1 MKVKNIMFAGFASAI
16 LSGVC
21 GAASAADY
29 NLVTEGYVTEKLA
42 GKADTGASYTKGETD
57 TLLGGKVSA
66 DTYAA
71 YIETQEG
78 VDKAQ
83 DAKIQANTAAIDGLS
98 GVDGTGFAT
107 MQQDIATLKTAVNDE
122 NGAVAQKIATAI
134 AEEELRADGAYAPV
148 SLTQTVTDLSGLV
161 ATKADAS
168 ALAGKQD
175 TIDDLADIRSGA
187 ALGETAVQPGA
198 LETTLGS
205 YVTTTALEQAGYAT
219 TEEMNTALQG
229 KQATIENLA
238 TIEANAAKGATAVQ
252 PETLTQTLDSYA
264 TTEAMNTALQGKQ
277 ATIENLD
284 TIIAGAEAGATA
296 VQPGANISVLVND
309 SEFQTAENVNT
320 LIGQAQIAESQ
331 VTGLTNALAGKLDV
345 MENAGTYLVKRDGE
359 GNISYV
365 SVEIV
370 GETEAE

>member
-42 GKADTGASYTKGETD
+42 GKADTGASYTKSETD
-57 TLLGGKVSA
+57 TLLDGKVSTG
-66 DTYAA
+66 TYAA

-78 VDKAQ
+78 VDEAQ

-107 MQQDIATLKTAVNDE
+107 MQQDISTLKTAVNDE

-134 AEEELRADGAYAPV
+134 AAEELRADGKYQEKGDYALKSELP
-148 SLTQTVTDLSGLV
+148 TDYVTSEGL
-161 ATKADAS
+161 AAEGFLKA
-168 ALAGKQD
+168 
-175 TIDDLADIRSGA
+175 
-187 ALGETAVQPGA
+187 ETAATTYQPIGDYQPA
-198 LETTLGS
+198 GS
-205 YVTTTALEQAGYAT
+205 YVTTDGLSAEGFLKAT
-219 TEEMNTALQG
+219 TAAETYQPKGNYQEAGDYVTTGEMETALQD
-229 KQATIENLA
+229 KQDVIENLA

-252 PETLTQTLDSYA
+252 P
-264 TTEAMNTALQGKQ
+264 
-277 ATIENLD
+277 
-284 TIIAGAEAGATA
+284 
-296 VQPGANISVLVND
+296 GANVSVLVND
-309 SEFQTAENVNT
+309 SGFQTAENVNT

-331 VTGLTNALAGKLDV
+331 VTGLTEALAGKQAAGDYLEA
-345 MENAGTYLVKRDGE
+345 MENAGTYLVNRDGE

-365 SVEIV
+365 SVKVIDAN
-370 GETEAE
+370 GDAI

>member
-78 VDKAQ
+78 VDEAQ

-107 MQQDIATLKTAVNDE
+107 MQQDITTLKTAVNDE

-134 AEEELRADGAYAPV
+134 AAEELRADGAYAPV

-175 TIDDLADIRSGA
+175 TITDLADIRAGA
-187 ALGETAVQPGA
+187 ELGETAVQPGA

-309 SEFQTAENVNT
+309 SDFQTAENVNT

>member
-42 GKADTGASYTKGETD
+42 GKADTGASYTKSETD

-78 VDKAQ
+78 VDEAQ

-107 MQQDIATLKTAVNDE
+107 MQQDISTLKTAVNDE

-134 AEEELRADGAYAPV
+134 AAEELRADGKYQEKGDYALKSELPTVPTNV
-148 SLTQTVTDLSGLV
+148 SAFNNDAGYLTT
-161 ATKADAS
+161 ATADELYDA
-168 ALAGKQD
+168 A
-175 TIDDLADIRSGA
+175 GA
-187 ALGETAVQPGA
+187 AAAVDA
-198 LETTLGS
+198 KLS
-205 YVTTTALEQAGYAT
+205 NYAT
-219 TEEMNTALQG
+219 TEAMNTALQG

-252 PETLTQTLDSYA
+252 PEALTQTLDSYA
-264 TTEAMNTALQGKQ
+264 TTEAMNTALRGKQ
-277 ATIENLD
+277 ATIDNLD
-284 TIIAGAEAGATA
+284 TIIAGANAGATA
-296 VQPGANISVLVND
+296 VQPGANVSVLVND
-309 SEFQTAENVNT
+309 SNFQTAENVNT

-331 VTGLTNALAGKLDV
+331 VTGLTDALAGKLDDT
-345 MENAGTYLVKRDGE
+345 MTEAGTYLVQRAGDGT
-359 GNISYV
+359 ISYV

-370 GETEAE
+370 EETSAQE